1 MGGGTGQRTGLWVQR
16 VLTVALTLNSCVPSC
31 HFGCLLFSSSFVTQ
45 GFRLLPEAPSGNINV
60 FCEDCCSGF
69 MVFAALLPYPPTPTP
84 HIALVDIFSDTFY
97 QGKIFVNLHETISY

>member
-69 MVFAALLPYPPTPTP
+69 MVFAALLPYPPHP
-84 HIALVDIFSDTFY
+84 
-97 QGKIFVNLHETISY
+97 LHCPRGYLL